1 MTKVIS
7 EFGSEMVSVVIPT
20 LNRPQLVSTAVK
32 SALSQTFAAIEV
44 IVVVDGPDRAT
55 VSELAQIVDP
65 RLRTIELPTNLGA
78 SGARNAGI
86 QAAQGAWIA
95 FLDDDDLWLPLKLER
110 QLEVAH
116 QSIYPQPI
124 VSSRFFAQ
132 TAKGE
137 FIWPR
142 RLPAASEPMGDYL
155 FVRNSLFLGETFV
168 VTPTILVRKELL
180 EQIPFDLALCRHED
194 WDWLI
199 RVSALE
205 GVGLEFVPDPM
216 AIVNIVTNRKR
227 QSLSNINDWQYSLDW
242 IRSVRHLVTPT
253 AYAACVTTVVSSQ
266 AAIDRDWQA
275 FMPLLREA
283 FQVGKPRPIDLFL
296 YIFMWLIPQE
306 LRHQLRSL
314 LAKKSPSKVQ
324 TLDRSRSIEI

>member
-1 MTKVIS
+1 MTKMMS
-7 EFGSEMVSVVIPT
+7 EFSSEMVSVVIPT

-32 SALSQTFAAIEV
+32 SALSQTFGSIEV

-65 RLRTIELPTNLGA
+65 RLRVIELPTNLGA

-86 QAAQGAWIA
+86 EAAQGTWIA
-95 FLDDDDLWLPLKLER
+95 FLDDDDQWLPLKLER
-110 QLEVAH
+110 QLAVAH
-116 QSIYPQPI
+116 QSIHAKPI
-124 VSSRFFAQ
+124 VSSRFFAH

-142 RLPAASEPMGDYL
+142 RLPAPSESMGDYL

-168 VTPTILVRKELL
+168 VTPTILVKKELL
-180 EQIPFDLALCRHED
+180 EQIPFDRALPRHED

-216 AIVNIVTNRKR
+216 AVVNIVTNQKR

-253 AYAACVTTVVSSQ
+253 AYSACVTTVVSSQ
-266 AAIDRDWQA
+266 AAIDRDWPA
-275 FMPLLREA
+275 FMSLLREA
-283 FQVGKPRPIDLFL
+283 FKFGKPRPIDLFL
-296 YIFMWLIPQE
+296 YVFMWLIPQE
-306 LRHQLRSL
+306 LRQQLRSV
-314 LAKKSPSKVQ
+314 LAQKNPDPAQKVDQ
-324 TLDRSRSIEI
+324 SNSVKT